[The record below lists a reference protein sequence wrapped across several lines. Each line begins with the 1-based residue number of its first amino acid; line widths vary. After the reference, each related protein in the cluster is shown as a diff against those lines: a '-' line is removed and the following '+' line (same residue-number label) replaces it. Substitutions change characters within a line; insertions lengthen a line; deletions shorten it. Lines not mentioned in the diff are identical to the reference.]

1 MNREQAVR
9 IQKHLLDADVAL
21 DHARMAIAGLGKQER
36 LALDELLREVVGTLR
51 LDLLAQI
58 YDQYPDLEPPPR
70 NEEIPTISSS
80 LTWDQVRLPPSVTEA
95 DLDGIIFSLL
105 KPRWQ
110 KTATVVILAM
120 QRCRERALPI
130 GDEEIAARLQV
141 LSDSDRIEG
150 IGDLRKWRHSEVR
163 LKD

>member
-1 MNREQAVR
+1 MDREQALR

-21 DHARMAIAGLGKQER
+21 DHARMAIAGLGKEER
-36 LALDELLREVVGTLR
+36 LALDGLLREVVEALHA
-51 LDLLAQI
+51 DLLAPI
-58 YDQYPDLEPPPR
+58 YDQHPDLEPAPR
-70 NEEIPTISSS
+70 DEEIPTISSS
-80 LTWDQVRLPPSVTEA
+80 LTWDQVRMPPSVTEA

-110 KTATVVILAM
+110 KTAKVVALAM
-120 QRCRERALPI
+120 QRCEERALPI
-130 GDEEIAARLQV
+130 GHEEIAARLQV

-150 IGDLRKWRHSEVR
+150 IGDLRYWRHSEVR

>member
-1 MNREQAVR
+1 MNREQAIR
-9 IQKHLLDADVAL
+9 IQKHCLDADVAL
-21 DHARMAIAGLGKQER
+21 NHASMAIADLGKEER
-36 LALDELLREVVGTLR
+36 LALDELLRGVVGTLH
-51 LDLLAQI
+51 LDLLAQV

-70 NEEIPTISSS
+70 EEEIPTISSS
-80 LTWDQVRLPPSVTEA
+80 LTWDQVRLPPSVTET

-110 KTATVVILAM
+110 KTAMVVSLAA
-120 QRCRERALPI
+120 QRCQERVLPI
-130 GDEEIAARLQV
+130 GYEEIAARLQV

-163 LKD
+163 LKN

>member
-1 MNREQAVR
+1 MNREQAVL
-9 IQKHLLDADVAL
+9 IQKYFLDADVAL
-21 DHARMAIAGLGKQER
+21 DHARMAIADLGKEER
-36 LALDELLREVVGTLR
+36 LALDGLLRQLVDTLH
-51 LDLLAQI
+51 LNLLAQV
-58 YDQYPDLEPPPR
+58 YDQHPDLEPPPR
-70 NEEIPTISSS
+70 DEEIPTMGSS

-110 KTATVVILAM
+110 KTAMVVILTM
-120 QRCRERALPI
+120 QRCQERALPI
-130 GDEEIAARLQV
+130 GAEEIAARLQV

-150 IGDLRKWRHSEVR
+150 IGDLRYWRHSEVR